1 MTSISISIN
10 SAPTPSPIVPPA
22 GRYFRLLYDWQ
33 TDEYG
38 GGVRGSVLQNGGE
51 PATMKSRYD
60 VWVDMPEPFQRWF
73 FEVWKLFAPASMS
86 EATVKDKWAQFWESK
101 LAWTNF
107 ENGSDYKADYI
118 NGTNLSQP
126 AMAKETLGS
135 RGNVLRLLEDKQD
148 SSMYL
153 PFEAITATSHLAV
166 PPRDFAQMW
175 WLCNLATIQNSVKF
189 SDGTYQ
195 VDRFPQLDTNDCP
208 LPMLS
213 NDGVI
218 WFPKSKVKEIDP
230 LPRFNPYNPDR
241 PFSPEFK

>member
-1 MTSISISIN
+1 MTSIQIRI
-10 SAPTPSPIVPPA
+10 SAPTPSLITPPP
-22 GRYFRLLYDWQ
+22 GRYFRLLYDWE

-38 GGVRGSVLQNGGE
+38 GGVRPSVQQNGGE

-60 VWVDMPEPFQRWF
+60 VWVDMPESFQRWF
-73 FEVWKLFAPASMS
+73 FEVFRLFAPTSMS
-86 EATVKDKWAQFWESK
+86 EATVKDKWAQYWHSR

-107 ENGSDYKADYI
+107 SNGSDAKADYI
-118 NGTNLSQP
+118 NGTNLDKP
-126 AMAKETLGS
+126 PMAKETLGS

-148 SSMYL
+148 GSKYY
-153 PFEAITATSHLAV
+153 PFEAITVSSHLST

-175 WLCNLATIQNSVKF
+175 WLCNLATIQNVNKF

-195 VDRFPQLDTNDCP
+195 VDRFPQLDGNDVP

-218 WFPKSKVKEIDP
+218 WFEKSKVREVAA

-241 PFSPEFK
+241 PFAPQF